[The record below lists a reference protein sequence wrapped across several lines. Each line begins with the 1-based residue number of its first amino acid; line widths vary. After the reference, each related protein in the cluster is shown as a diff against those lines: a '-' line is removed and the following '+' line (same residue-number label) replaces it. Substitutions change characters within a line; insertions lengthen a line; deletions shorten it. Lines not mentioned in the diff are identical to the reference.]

1 MGEVE
6 EEAVVAC
13 EAEDADGH
21 VCAGAGGGAF
31 LHVGKQEEQ

>member
-1 MGEVE
+1 MEEVE
-6 EEAVVAC
+6 EEEEVAC

-21 VCAGAGGGAF
+21 VCAGAGDGAF